1 MSNISSEL
9 HEVRY
14 DELGDDV
21 RNAIADAMEILDK
34 NSVDISYE
42 LYFIRNGRYGR
53 DIRMSIHDALYK
65 LSMNVPENVWP
76 TVIGIGTIT
85 S

>member
-1 MSNISSEL
+1 MSDISTEL
-9 HEVRY
+9 QGVRY

-21 RNAIADAMEILDK
+21 RNAIADALEILDK
-34 NSVDISYE
+34 DSVDISYE

-65 LSMNVPENVWP
+65 LSMNVPESVWP
-76 TVIGIGTIT
+76 TVIGIGTVT
-85 S
+85 N